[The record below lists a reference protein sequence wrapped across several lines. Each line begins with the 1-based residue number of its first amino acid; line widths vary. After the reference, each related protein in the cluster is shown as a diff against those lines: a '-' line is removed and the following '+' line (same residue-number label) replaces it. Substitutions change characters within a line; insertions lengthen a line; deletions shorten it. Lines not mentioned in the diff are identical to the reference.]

1 LGRGASALRQKTQEK
16 KLRSKTILSS
26 IILSASILVFSVV
39 ASQNIN
45 TYHLPF
51 NISYNTLSKPV
62 QQQVDCLAKNIYHEA
77 KSEPREGQVAVALV
91 TLNRLA
97 SGNYANDVCGVVNQ
111 KTNGVCQFS
120 WVCQPFIAT
129 KSLTSNTNSL
139 YNDIRNVAVYVIM
152 NYDNIHDVTKGA
164 TYYHADYVNPQWGLP
179 KTTQIGRHI
188 FYKRNTDLQTMKKE
202 IKL

>member
-1 LGRGASALRQKTQEK
+1 
-16 KLRSKTILSS
+16 LRSKTILTS
-26 IILSASILVFSVV
+26 IILSASILLFAVT
-39 ASQNIN
+39 ATENIN

-51 NISYNTLSKPV
+51 NISYNSLSKPI
-62 QQQVDCLAKNIYHEA
+62 QKQVDCLAENIYYEA

-97 SGNYANDVCGVVNQ
+97 SGNYGEDVCGVVKQ
-111 KTNGVCQFS
+111 KTNGICQFS
-120 WVCQPFIAT
+120 WVCQPFFAT
-129 KSLTSNTNSL
+129 KSLTATNNSM
-139 YNDIRNVAVYVIM
+139 YNDIRNLAVYVLM
-152 NYDNIHDVTKGA
+152 NYDNIGDVTKGA